1 MTFNFLLFS
10 IEDISTIKR
19 KPFFGQPRKKTPSES
34 SQIHQSFDSPIHQSN
49 MSLTESDFINQALTG
64 GGRISRSS
72 SSNQLGSIRTDSP
85 KVNIR
90 HLLWFFDC
98 LAHLNLSATLAT
110 DLKWPLGHLRISY
123 QSLAECH

>member
-1 MTFNFLLFS
+1 MTSFNFLLFS

-19 KPFFGQPRKKTPSES
+19 KPFFGQTRNKTPSES
-34 SQIHQSFDSPIHQSN
+34 SQIHQSFDSPIHQSFDSPIHQSN

-85 KVNIR
+85 KVLKNI
-90 HLLWFFDC
+90 
-98 LAHLNLSATLAT
+98 
-110 DLKWPLGHLRISY
+110 I
-123 QSLAECH
+123 

>member
-1 MTFNFLLFS
+1 MYQRFRTQNSLPKYLKLKLKLQLNNYLNPLTFNFLLFS

-19 KPFFGQPRKKTPSES
+19 KPFLGQTRKKTPSES

-85 KVNIR
+85 KVNITVY
-90 HLLWFFDC
+90 HSGIF
-98 LAHLNLSATLAT
+98 
-110 DLKWPLGHLRISY
+110 I
-123 QSLAECH
+123 

>member
-19 KPFFGQPRKKTPSES
+19 NPFLGQTRKKTTSES

-85 KVNIR
+85 KVNIIAQ
-90 HLLWFFDC
+90 WDIYIGQ
-98 LAHLNLSATLAT
+98 
-110 DLKWPLGHLRISY
+110 PLTK
-123 QSLAECH
+123 